1 MTSKLL
7 DHLQIFEMKYYC
19 RVQHKLV
26 TELVFWYVESLDG
39 VYFKRRKTNE
49 IIKINYMDYMQ
60 AREI

>member
-7 DHLQIFEMKYYC
+7 DHLQIFELKYYC
-19 RVQHKLV
+19 RVQHQLI

-39 VYFKRRKTNE
+39 IFFKRRKTNE
-49 IIKINYMDYMQ
+49 IIKISHADYMG